1 MKLTQLIQLLNARPT
16 EQKMLSE
23 VVERL
28 QRVVREMQLIN
39 ERNGE
44 LIRHSLELVEFDLTL
59 LQAMKTAPQTAN
71 YNRGAYNTGNTYS
84 AGYNG
89 IDAKQ

>member
-1 MKLTQLIQLLNARPT
+1 
-16 EQKMLSE
+16 
-23 VVERL
+23 
-28 QRVVREMQLIN
+28 MQLIN

-44 LIRHSLELVEFDLTL
+44 LIRHSLELVEFDLNL

-71 YNRGAYNTGNTYS
+71 YNRGAYNAGNTYS

-89 IDAKQ
+89 FDAKQ